1 MATIPIHRLLLLAA
15 DKTLENYPILCY
27 ALIGFSIE
35 RHSEMKLHQMI
46 VRCHTITP
54 GIRKAQRSII
64 TKVRAIAA
72 AGLVRKREKMR

>member
-1 MATIPIHRLLLLAA
+1 LPH
-15 DKTLENYPILCY
+15 DY
-27 ALIGFSIE
+27 
-35 RHSEMKLHQMI
+35 
-46 VRCHTITP
+46 P

>member
-1 MATIPIHRLLLLAA
+1 MEYDKALKHLQQRMKELGYNTDTQIAALAA

-27 ALIGFSIE
+27 AFIGFSIE

-54 GIRKAQRSII
+54 A
-64 TKVRAIAA
+64 
-72 AGLVRKREKMR
+72 